1 MLLAVA
7 LVLAVRWRS
16 YSLDVPAGGDEDSTP
31 GGRAV
36 RALTWRLCVG
46 AYAGVLTGLFVAG
59 PGGRLV
65 MRLLAATSP
74 EAQGRLTEA
83 EAVVGDI
90 TVGGTVFFVVFMSIG
105 AAGIGLLYVVLQPA
119 LPRGLF
125 GGALFGAGLLVVF
138 GSTIDPLRSDNPDF
152 DIVGPG
158 WLAIVAFTT
167 LAIASGCFTAVAA
180 ARVGAAVPR
189 PDSWSFSMIAL
200 PAVAVSLLLPLLSW
214 QAALIVVAAGAVH
227 LWFGVR
233 PMTGPPSQERAQLW
247 IRGLLLVAV
256 VALLPEF
263 LRSLSAIAT

>member
-1 MLLAVA
+1 MPAMLGCGVMLAVA

-16 YSLDVPAGGDEDSTP
+16 YSLDVPAGDDEDSTP

-36 RALTWRLCVG
+36 RALTCRLCVG
-46 AYAGVLTGLFVAG
+46 AYAGVLTGLFVVG

-90 TVGGTVFFVVFMSIG
+90 TVGGTVFFVVFMSIA
-105 AAGIGLLYVVLQPA
+105 AAGIGLLYAVLEPA
-119 LPRGLF
+119 LPRGLP

-152 DIVGPG
+152 GIVGPG

-167 LAIASGCFTAVAA
+167 LAIATGCFTAVAA
-180 ARVGAAVPR
+180 ARIGAAVPR
-189 PDSWSFSMIAL
+189 PDSWSFSAVLAGRTDRGGGGSSPSLVRRSTGDAPSQPGAGTAL
-200 PAVAVSLLLPLLSW
+200 DPGPAV
-214 QAALIVVAAGAVH
+214 
-227 LWFGVR
+227 
-233 PMTGPPSQERAQLW
+233 
-247 IRGLLLVAV
+247 
-256 VALLPEF
+256 
-263 LRSLSAIAT
+263 RSRRRTPARVWAR